1 LIRKSDVIHCND
13 LNTLPV
19 GALIKL
25 VRFGRV
31 KVVYD
36 AHEYEINQKPGQS
49 KSSIKLLF
57 FIESLFIRFANRVI
71 TVSDSIANE
80 YQRLYKIQKPELVR
94 NCPPY
99 TAAKSTDIFRE
110 TFSLRPDQRIFLY
123 QGGLTAGR
131 GLSDLL
137 TLFKSYNDD
146 SKVLVCM
153 GYGALDISVK
163 KASDLCDTIF
173 YHPAVKPDVLL
184 SYTGSADFGISFIE
198 DSCLSYRYCLPNKM
212 FEYFMAGLP
221 VIVSN
226 LPEMR
231 KFVLETEAGFVT
243 SQNNLQGLS
252 EAVDLAMNCDYPK
265 VKANAL
271 AVSTLNCWE
280 VEELV
285 LIKVYRELF

>member
-1 LIRKSDVIHCND
+1 
-13 LNTLPV
+13 
-19 GALIKL
+19 
-25 VRFGRV
+25 
-31 KVVYD
+31 
-36 AHEYEINQKPGQS
+36 
-49 KSSIKLLF
+49 
-57 FIESLFIRFANRVI
+57 
-71 TVSDSIANE
+71 
-80 YQRLYKIQKPELVR
+80 
-94 NCPPY
+94 
-99 TAAKSTDIFRE
+99 
-110 TFSLRPDQRIFLY
+110 
-123 QGGLTAGR
+123 
-131 GLSDLL
+131 
-137 TLFKSYNDD
+137 
-146 SKVLVCM
+146 
-153 GYGALDISVK
+153 
-163 KASDLCDTIF
+163 
-173 YHPAVKPDVLL
+173 
-184 SYTGSADFGISFIE
+184 
-198 DSCLSYRYCLPNKM
+198 M